1 MEESVDVVGWDWLSE
16 CNGNLT
22 DLLSKFEV
30 VILFQVSSRLENV
43 LGQSGKA
50 MDGVVSH
57 ALYQVDGVD
66 ELIEELLE
74 ALEVSSA

>member
-1 MEESVDVVGWDWLSE
+1 MEESVDVVGWDWFSE
-16 CNGNLT
+16 GNGNLT